1 MNSDEKQIWQET
13 NQLLKAA
20 ISELQQV
27 KFLLIQ
33 QQNRDTYRI
42 PIDTSPE
49 QKWPDRPTTDDI
61 KDDEKPA
68 FDVMR

>member
-1 MNSDEKQIWQET
+1 MNSDEKQMWQET
-13 NQLLKAA
+13 NQLLKSA
-20 ISELQQV
+20 ISEIQQV

-42 PIDTSPE
+42 PIDNPPE
-49 QKWPDRPTTDDI
+49 QKWPDAPTTDDVQ
-61 KDDEKPA
+61 DDEKPA